1 MKGWLGTAA
10 SAAVM
15 FGMLAGAPARAQ
27 DTGPGPDA
35 AQEAPA
41 QEAPTQDAPAQA
53 GGATPAEAPAG
64 ESPAGESPSGDA
76 AATAPATTGAG
87 PFVFAAPPSAQAN
100 RLYSVNMRTGEVN
113 ACQFERPE
121 GSLVGV
127 TRCFRRDA
135 SAQAGMP
142 GTYDIMST
150 RYSGET
156 GIFRVNVQ
164 TGQMSVCY
172 VRDMP
177 KDGGGVEPAV
187 VCTAPSTQ

>member
-1 MKGWLGTAA
+1 MRMTMQNGRGAMAA
-10 SAAVM
+10 AA
-15 FGMLAGAPARAQ
+15 FGLALLAGGGALAQ
-27 DTGPGPDA
+27 DGTPEA
-35 AQEAPA
+35 APN
-41 QEAPTQDAPAQA
+41 
-53 GGATPAEAPAG
+53 GPAEG
-64 ESPAGESPSGDA
+64 VGY
-76 AATAPATTGAG
+76 
-87 PFVFAAPPSAQAN
+87 VFASPPAAQAN
-100 RLYSVNMRTGEVN
+100 RLYSVNVRTGEVN

-135 SAQAGMP
+135 SADAAAP
-142 GTYDIMST
+142 ARYDIMST

-156 GIFRVNVQ
+156 GIFRVNAV

-187 VCTAPSTQ
+187 VCTPPSSQ

>member
-1 MKGWLGTAA
+1 MRSWFGTAA
-10 SAAVM
+10 GAVAMLGLVAMAAP
-15 FGMLAGAPARAQ
+15 AGA
-27 DTGPGPDA
+27 
-35 AQEAPA
+35 QEPAPA
-41 QEAPTQDAPAQA
+41 APSGAAS
-53 GGATPAEAPAG
+53 GGATPAPANV
-64 ESPAGESPSGDA
+64 P
-76 AATAPATTGAG
+76 TGAPSSSG
-87 PFVFAAPPSAQAN
+87 PFVFGSPPSAQAN
-100 RLYSVNMRTGEVN
+100 RVYSVNVRTGEVS

-135 SAQAGMP
+135 SAGP
-142 GTYDIMST
+142 GASGAYDMVTT

-164 TGQMSVCY
+164 TGQMSICY

-187 VCTAPSTQ
+187 VCTEASH

>member
-1 MKGWLGTAA
+1 MQNWRVAVVTAA
-10 SAAVM
+10 LGLGV
-15 FGMLAGAPARAQ
+15 LAGGGAL
-27 DTGPGPDA
+27 
-35 AQEAPA
+35 AQETKPN
-41 QEAPTQDAPAQA
+41 ETKPNETKPND
-53 GGATPAEAPAG
+53 
-64 ESPAGESPSGDA
+64 
-76 AATAPATTGAG
+76 AATAPAPGDGAY
-87 PFVFAAPPSAQAN
+87 VFAAPPAAQAN
-100 RLYSVNMRTGEVN
+100 RLYSVNVRTGEVN

-135 SAQAGMP
+135 SAQGGTP
-142 GTYDIMST
+142 GRYDIMST

-156 GIFRVNVQ
+156 GIFRVDAG

-187 VCTAPSTQ
+187 VCTPPSSQ

>member
-1 MKGWLGTAA
+1 MRSWFGTAA
-10 SAAVM
+10 GAVAVLGLVAMAAP
-15 FGMLAGAPARAQ
+15 AGA
-27 DTGPGPDA
+27 
-35 AQEAPA
+35 QETAPS
-41 QEAPTQDAPAQA
+41 
-53 GGATPAEAPAG
+53 ATPAAPSGAAPAG
-64 ESPAGESPSGDA
+64 TTPAPA
-76 AATAPATTGAG
+76 AAAPAPAAPTGNAAVGAPSSSG
-87 PFVFAAPPSAQAN
+87 PFVFGSPPSAQAN
-100 RLYSVNMRTGEVN
+100 RVYSVSVRTGEVS

-135 SAQAGMP
+135 SAGPGAA
-142 GTYDIMST
+142 GTYDMVTT

-164 TGQMSVCY
+164 TGQMSICY

-187 VCTAPSTQ
+187 VCTEASH

>member
-1 MKGWLGTAA
+1 MQNWRVAVVAAAFGLG
-10 SAAVM
+10 V
-15 FGMLAGAPARAQ
+15 LAGGGAL
-27 DTGPGPDA
+27 
-35 AQEAPA
+35 AQETKPGDAKPT
-41 QEAPTQDAPAQA
+41 EAP
-53 GGATPAEAPAG
+53 
-64 ESPAGESPSGDA
+64 S
-76 AATAPATTGAG
+76 ATAPAAPTEAAPGDG
-87 PFVFAAPPSAQAN
+87 PYVFAAPPAAQAN
-100 RLYSVNMRTGEVN
+100 RLYSVNVRTGEVN

-135 SAQAGMP
+135 SAQGGAP
-142 GTYDIMST
+142 GRYDIMST

-156 GIFRVNVQ
+156 GIFRVDAG

-187 VCTAPSTQ
+187 VCTPPSSQ

>member
-1 MKGWLGTAA
+1 MQGWLTTAA
-10 SAAVM
+10 GAALM
-15 FGMLAGAPARAQ
+15 FAMLAGVPAKAQDAAPA
-27 DTGPGPDA
+27 A
-35 AQEAPA
+35 AQGESA
-41 QEAPTQDAPAQA
+41 A
-53 GGATPAEAPAG
+53 GGAT
-64 ESPAGESPSGDA
+64 
-76 AATAPATTGAG
+76 G

-100 RLYSVNMRTGEVN
+100 RLYSVNMRNGEVN

-135 SAQAGMP
+135 SAQAGAP

-156 GIFRVNVQ
+156 GIFRVNAG

-187 VCTAPSTQ
+187 VCTPPSTQ